1 MEESPVPVACP
12 LCACRDARGASA
24 HAIVAALREDD
35 LDKAMDLGLLE
46 AEPCPI
52 CDASCA
58 AALTD
63 ARDARRRALEA
74 RERYRARGA
83 RLQRRAEEL
92 RAKRAA
98 ATPAADIATKAPA
111 LPAAAAAALARAKAK
126 AAGSEPK

>member
-1 MEESPVPVACP
+1 MPPIACP
-12 LCACRDARGASA
+12 ACACRDARGASA
-24 HAIVAALREDD
+24 HAVVAALREDD
-35 LDKAMDLGLLE
+35 LDRAMDLGLLE
-46 AEPCPI
+46 TEPCPA

-98 ATPAADIATKAPA
+98 TPAVDIGTKAPA